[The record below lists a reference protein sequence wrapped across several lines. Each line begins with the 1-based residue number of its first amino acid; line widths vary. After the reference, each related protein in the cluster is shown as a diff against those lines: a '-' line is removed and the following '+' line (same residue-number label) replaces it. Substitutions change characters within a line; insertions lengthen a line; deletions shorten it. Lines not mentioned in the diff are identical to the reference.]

1 MKKSVLICL
10 LFVMTIA
17 KSFATDIVVEEFGIT
32 PAYPTITDAVAAAS
46 NGDRIIIKNRAGNIP
61 WIENINITKSLQFLP
76 FDNDTFF
83 VAQGTWTITLGAGQT
98 VTIIGMKNTLGGV
111 QATSSTGGAKTA
123 QINIH
128 GSYFISGNIYISSSS
143 YELNATHNQLDA
155 GYIYT
160 SFGSICGNDV
170 TTSSSYPIQ
179 VYNNSGT
186 ALNDTVFIIG
196 NKVNSTATGYSAI
209 YVSDIISRYHIK
221 NNFVKSRYMG
231 IMTGNTCNGTNLI
244 YNNTILLNNT
254 SSSVYG
260 IDVYQ
265 VGTGDILE
273 IMNNVIDFVSTTSS
287 MTGINNDGGN
297 TGTVNVYFNHVDV
310 AANYP
315 ISSGFSFSGNNTTS
329 QSLTLANDGHIQA
342 GSAAINGGNP
352 AAPFYDLDLSAGDAG
367 AYGGSYTLDNYFP
380 LFAGSSRVYLN
391 TYPFNVRL
399 GNTLNIKG
407 NSFDR

>member
-10 LFVMTIA
+10 LFVITIA
-17 KSFATDIVVEEFGIT
+17 KSYATDIVVEEFGIS
-32 PAYPTITDAVAAAS
+32 PAYSTISDAVTAAS

-61 WIENINITKSLQFLP
+61 WIENVNISKSLQFLP

-83 VAQGTWTITLGAGQT
+83 VAQGTWSISLGAGQA
-98 VTIIGMKNTLGGV
+98 VTIIGMKNTLGGI
-111 QATSSTGGAKTA
+111 QASTSTGGAKTA
-123 QINIH
+123 QINVH
-128 GSYFISGNIYISSSS
+128 GCYFISGNIYISSSA
-143 YELNATHNQLDA
+143 YELNATHNLFDA
-155 GYIYT
+155 GYIYA
-160 SFGSICGNDV
+160 SFGSICGNDI
-170 TTSSSYPIQ
+170 TSSANYPIQ
-179 VYNNSGT
+179 IFNGSGT
-186 ALNDTVFIIG
+186 VLNDTVFIIG
-196 NKVNSTATGYSAI
+196 NKVNSTGNNYAGI
-209 YVSDIISRYHIK
+209 YISNIISRYHIK
-221 NNFVKSRYMG
+221 NNFIKSRYMG
-231 IMTGNTCNGTNLI
+231 IMTGSTCNGTNLI
-244 YNNTILLNNT
+244 YNNTIQMNNS

-260 IDVYQ
+260 IDVYL
-265 VGTGDILE
+265 VSTGDILE

-297 TGTVNVYFNHVDV
+297 SGTVNVYYNHIDQVST
-310 AANYP
+310 NN
-315 ISSGFSFSGNNTTS
+315 ISSGFSFTGNNTTNQTIS
-329 QSLTLANDGHIQA
+329 FTSDGHLQV

-352 AAPFYDLDLSAGDAG
+352 AAPFYDLDLTAGDAG

>member
-10 LFVMTIA
+10 LFVVTLM
-17 KSFATDIVVEEFGIT
+17 KSYATDIVVEEFGIT
-32 PAYPTITDAVAAAS
+32 PAYPSISDAVTAAS

-61 WIENINITKSLQFLP
+61 WIENVNITKSLQFLP

-83 VAQGTWTITLGAGQT
+83 VAQGNWTITLGAGQA
-98 VTIIGMKNTLGGV
+98 VTIIGMKNTLGSIT
-111 QATSSTGGAKTA
+111 ASSSTGTAKSA
-123 QINIH
+123 QINVH
-128 GSYFISGNIYISSSS
+128 GCYFINGNINLTSSA
-143 YELNATHNQLDA
+143 YELNATHNLLDA

-170 TTSSSYPIQ
+170 TSANYPIQ
-179 VYNNSGT
+179 VFNGSGT

-196 NKVNSTATGYSAI
+196 NKVNSTATSYTGI
-209 YVSDIISRYHIK
+209 YVSTIISRYQIK

-231 IMTGNTCNGTNLI
+231 IMTGSTCAGTNLI
-244 YNNTILLNNT
+244 YNNTILLNNS

-265 VGTGDILE
+265 VGAGDILE

-297 TGTVNVYFNHVDV
+297 TGTVNVYYNHIDV
-310 AANYP
+310 VSNNP
-315 ISSGFSFSGNNTTS
+315 VSTGFSFSGNNTTS
-329 QSLTLANDGHIQA
+329 QSISLTADGHIQA

>member
-83 VAQGTWTITLGAGQT
+83 VAQGTWTITLNAGQA
-98 VTIIGMKNTLGGV
+98 VTIIGMKNTLGGI
-111 QATSSTGGAKTA
+111 QATTSTGGPKTA
-123 QINIH
+123 QINVH
-128 GSYFISGNIYISSSS
+128 GCYFISGNIYIASSA

-155 GYIYT
+155 GYVYA
-160 SFGSICGNDV
+160 SFGSICGNDI
-170 TTSSSYPIQ
+170 TTALSYPIQ
-179 VYNNSGT
+179 VYNISGT

-196 NKVNSTATGYSAI
+196 NKVNCTSTGYSGI
-209 YVSDIISRYHIK
+209 YTSNTVSRYQIK

-231 IMTGNTCNGTNLI
+231 ITTGNSCNGTNLI
-244 YNNTILLNNT
+244 YNNTILLTNS

-260 IDVYQ
+260 IDVYN

-273 IMNNVIDFVSTTSS
+273 IMNNVIDFVATTST
-287 MTGINNDGGN
+287 MYGINNDGGN
-297 TGTVNVYFNHVDV
+297 SGTVNVYFNHIDV

-315 ISSGFSFSGNNTTS
+315 VSTGFSFSGNNTTS
-329 QSLTLANDGHIQA
+329 SAITLANDGRLQV

-352 AAPFYDLDLSAGDAG
+352 AAPFYDLDLTAGDAG